1 MPQARRSYQEVLKD
15 KSGLSTS
22 IVETLAGVGL
32 KTISLGIGGAL
43 LSTLLVFWVVNT
55 SSAETSSSYQTAS
68 IAFEKAVKESSVVI
82 GGADNRIG
90 LLSDT
95 ADGNCKVQTWQAGA
109 RDGHAT
115 LNVDT
120 STVPGVCK
128 ATTPLLALGS
138 GTLSQELAY
147 NIDTPSFTYSNLG
160 GRAITF
166 NAAGTATLATGTMP
180 DGVKLADWNDVRPYS
195 VKLNLSTLDT
205 NTAQVTKKAELS
217 GVTNV
222 VNVSVAQNDQL
233 RYVPAPSTDPV
244 PGPLR
249 ITGTNRSTTVG
260 AIYSGAREGVTISVT
275 GGVCGS
281 GPTKLTVSYT
291 QQSPLTAPPVTTV
304 VSIALTGGTVP
315 VDLGQ
320 TPNGSSGAIDVTATC
335 IDGGVVEKS
344 STGYT
349 QLVPAPV
356 LTATQGSPAETHNLS
371 WTSVSSLPASYH
383 VSMTSTNGRSGSLD
397 LPGLSTPFNQQLGT
411 VYGFTSTYKVNA
423 TVGSVTSP
431 DSAPASITNNWPAV
445 AKPTTYNDGG
455 WTYGNPNTVRWY
467 WTAASCPAGT
477 SAQYIAAP
485 WRMDAGFF
493 NGWTAPFSA
502 TYYDQSTWYQGY
514 DYSVDMQARCWS
526 SVTGSASG
534 YVYANGPAF
543 TRNVD
548 NPAAIRFDMWQNG
561 TRDLVTNPYTYC
573 GGGASLYE
581 WIVEASWDV
590 IWIGGPRNG
599 YTGWY
604 MNQPGWYDS
613 GWGVVTS
620 HITSPWN
627 FPRGSRFTVR
637 AAAQCKAPTGRASGV
652 IQQDS
657 PLWTWW

>member
-1 MPQARRSYQEVLKD
+1 MPHVSRSYQEVLKD
-15 KSGLSTS
+15 KRGLSTS
-22 IVETLAGVGL
+22 IVETLGGSAL
-32 KTISLGIGGAL
+32 KL
-43 LSTLLVFWVVNT
+43 LSIGMAGGLLATLLTFWVVST
-55 SSAETSSSYQTAS
+55 SSADTSSSFQAAS
-68 IAFEKAVKESSVVI
+68 IAFEKAVRESSVVI
-82 GGADNRIG
+82 GGADNRVG
-90 LLSDT
+90 LLSDNP
-95 ADGNCKVQTWQAGA
+95 DGTCKVQTWQGGT
-109 RDGHAT
+109 RDGHTT

-120 STVPGVCK
+120 QTVAGVCK
-128 ATTPLLALGS
+128 STTPLVALGAGDS
-138 GTLSQELAY
+138 SQELAY
-147 NIDTPSFTYSNLG
+147 NIESPAFSYSNLG
-160 GRAITF
+160 NRAITF
-166 NAAGTATLATGTMP
+166 DAAGVPTLATGTMP
-180 DGVKLADWNDVRPYS
+180 AGVKPVDWADVRPYS
-195 VKLNLSTLDT
+195 VKLDLASLNT
-205 NTAQVTKKAELS
+205 NTAQVTQKAQLS

-222 VNVSVAQNDQL
+222 VNVAVATDDL

-249 ITGTNRSTTVG
+249 ITGAVRSTTVG
-260 AIYSGAREGVTISVT
+260 TLYSGAREGVAITLT
-275 GGVCGS
+275 GGVCPS
-281 GPTKLTVSYT
+281 GPTKITVSYT
-291 QQSPLTAPPVTTV
+291 MQSPSVVPAVTTV
-304 VSIALTGGTVP
+304 VSIQLTGATTTVN
-315 VDLGQ
+315 LGS
-320 TPNGSSGAIDVTATC
+320 TPNGSSGAVDATATC
-335 IDGGVVEKS
+335 IDGGVAEKS

-371 WTSVSSLPASYH
+371 WTQVSSLPASYH
-383 VSMTSTNGRSGSLD
+383 LSMTSTNGRSGSLD

-445 AKPTTYNDGG
+445 VKPTTYNDGG

-548 NPAAIRFDMWQNG
+548 NPPAIRFDMWQNG
-561 TRDLVTNPYTYC
+561 TRELITNPYTYC
-573 GGGASLYE
+573 SGGASLYE

-599 YTGWY
+599 NTGWY

-613 GWGVVTS
+613 NWGVVTS